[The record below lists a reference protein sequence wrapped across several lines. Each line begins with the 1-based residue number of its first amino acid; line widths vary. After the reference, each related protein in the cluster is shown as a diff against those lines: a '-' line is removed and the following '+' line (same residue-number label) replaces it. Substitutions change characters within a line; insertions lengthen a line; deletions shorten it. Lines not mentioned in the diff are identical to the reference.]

1 MFDFACGLLVAA
13 VSAVVCCAGWKNI
26 PEGRSWGELA
36 VVPNHWA
43 RTFMGRKFFLQ
54 VKYFFDMLPSFVTIS
69 PPCNHFPLLSPSLSS
84 SLPPPIEWMSGAW
97 ESCEIEGVHRCC
109 GWISFIFDFCRFRGC
124 LPLP

>member
-43 RTFMGRKFFLQ
+43 RTFMGRKFFFTGEILFRHAAIVCHHFATLQ
-54 VKYFFDMLPSFVTIS
+54 SFSIVVTIAVVK
-69 PPCNHFPLLSPSLSS
+69 PAAAN
-84 SLPPPIEWMSGAW
+84 
-97 ESCEIEGVHRCC
+97 
-109 GWISFIFDFCRFRGC
+109 
-124 LPLP
+124 